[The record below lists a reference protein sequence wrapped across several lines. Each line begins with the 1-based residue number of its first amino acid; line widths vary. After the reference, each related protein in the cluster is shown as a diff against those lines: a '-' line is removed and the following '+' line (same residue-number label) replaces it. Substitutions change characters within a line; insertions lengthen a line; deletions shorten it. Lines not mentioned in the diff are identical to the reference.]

1 MTAAV
6 QNTQILGQWAE
17 DPVRLC
23 PEDECR
29 RARLA
34 WEKVAPEDGQLP
46 PDATPLQCMLYARMT
61 TSIFIYAAGRIR
73 NGERTTTVL
82 P

>member
-1 MTAAV
+1 MTVAL
-6 QNTQILGQWAE
+6 QTKQIPAQWAE
-17 DPVRLC
+17 DPVRLG
-23 PEDECR
+23 PADECR

-73 NGERTTTVL
+73 NGETATVL

>member
-1 MTAAV
+1 MAAAV
-6 QNTQILGQWAE
+6 QTEQIPAQWAA
-17 DPVRLC
+17 DPVRLA
-23 PEDECR
+23 PADECR

-46 PDATPLQCMLYARMT
+46 ENPTPLQCMLYARMT

-73 NGERTTTVL
+73 SGETTMEL

>member
-1 MTAAV
+1 MTAGV
-6 QNTQILGQWAE
+6 QAKQIPGQWAA
-17 DPVRLC
+17 DPARLG
-23 PEDECR
+23 PADECR

-34 WEKVAPEDGQLP
+34 WETVAPEDGELP
-46 PDATPLQCMLYARMT
+46 ENPTPLQCMLYARMT

-73 NGERTTTVL
+73 HGETATVL

>member
-6 QNTQILGQWAE
+6 KQTQIPAQWAA
-17 DPVRLC
+17 DPVRLG
-23 PEDECR
+23 PADECR
-29 RARLA
+29 LARLA
-34 WEKVAPEDGQLP
+34 WEAVAPEDGELP
-46 PDATPLQCMLYARMT
+46 ENPTPLQCMLYARMT

-73 NGERTTTVL
+73 NGETSTVL

>member
-1 MTAAV
+1 MTAAL
-6 QNTQILGQWAE
+6 QTQQIPGPWAADPARLGP
-17 DPVRLC
+17 D
-23 PEDECR
+23 DECR

-46 PDATPLQCMLYARMT
+46 ANPTPLQCMLYARLT

-73 NGERTTTVL
+73 NGETTMAL

>member
-1 MTAAV
+1 MTAAL
-6 QNTQILGQWAE
+6 QTQQIPGHWAPDPARLGP
-17 DPVRLC
+17 D
-23 PEDECR
+23 DECR

-34 WEKVAPEDGQLP
+34 WEKVAPADGQLP
-46 PDATPLQCMLYARMT
+46 ADPTPLQCMLYARLT

-73 NGERTTTVL
+73 NGETTMAL

>member
-1 MTAAV
+1 MTAVLDQA
-6 QNTQILGQWAE
+6 QIPGQWAE
-17 DPVRLC
+17 DPIRLG
-23 PEDECR
+23 PADECR

-34 WEKVAPEDGQLP
+34 WERVAPEGGHLP
-46 PDATPLQCMLYARMT
+46 ADATPLQCMLYARMT

-73 NGERTTTVL
+73 NGETVAVL